1 MIDII
6 DRIKKIARR
15 MPFVDYLFDILN
27 SVLTLQ
33 ETGGEHTPS
42 ALNTEENLIIQ
53 NSPLGSFKPLPL
65 LISLDAMLA
74 GDTIEL
80 RLYQRL
86 SSGGGLEIVDYATY
100 TGIDGGLT
108 NGKTVVPIT
117 PYPNRFGYK
126 ITLEQTAGTERAYI
140 WEEFEES

>member
-1 MIDII
+1 MIGLI
-6 DRIKKIARR
+6 DRIKKIVRR

-42 ALNTEENLIIQ
+42 ALNAEENLIIQ

-65 LISLDAMLA
+65 LISLDEMLA
-74 GDTIEL
+74 GDTIVL
-80 RLYQRL
+80 RLYHRI
-86 SSGGGLEIVDYATY
+86 SSGGGYDLLDSASYA
-100 TGIDGGLT
+100 GINGGLT
-108 NGKTVVPIT
+108 NSKTAVPVI

-126 ITLEQTAGTERAYI
+126 ITLEQTTGVERAFI
-140 WEEFEES
+140 WEVFEEA